1 MVQCNYAKTI
11 LFNLSR
17 IFTSLSIEVLDIY
30 FATSC
35 LLTYIHYYLPP
46 LQCKIPHTLL
56 CFEIILLKVVNESS
70 FFKNTAVQNNVEKYD
85 CYNSTT
91 KESSTNDGVL
101 NDQSHA
107 RDVIEDKQKHSKSYE
122 IMSLRSV

>member
-1 MVQCNYAKTI
+1 M
-11 LFNLSR
+11 SR
-17 IFTSLSIEVLDIY
+17 KFTSLSVEVVDIY

-35 LLTYIHYYLPP
+35 LLIISTTIYLHFSGKSLIHRFAL
-46 LQCKIPHTLL
+46 K
-56 CFEIILLKVVNESS
+56 LKVVNDSS
-70 FFKNTAVQNNVEKYD
+70 LFKNTAVQNNVEKFN

-91 KESSTNDGVL
+91 QQSSKNDGVL

-107 RDVIEDKQKHSKSYE
+107 RDVIEDKQNHSNSSYE

>member
-1 MVQCNYAKTI
+1 M
-11 LFNLSR
+11 
-17 IFTSLSIEVLDIY
+17 
-30 FATSC
+30 
-35 LLTYIHYYLPP
+35 
-46 LQCKIPHTLL
+46 
-56 CFEIILLKVVNESS
+56 NESS

>member
-1 MVQCNYAKTI
+1 MSSK
-11 LFNLSR
+11 
-17 IFTSLSIEVLDIY
+17 FTSLSIEVVDIY

-35 LLTYIHYYLPP
+35 LLIIFTTIYLHFSEKSLIHRFAL
-46 LQCKIPHTLL
+46 K
-56 CFEIILLKVVNESS
+56 LKVVNDSS
-70 FFKNTAVQNNVEKYD
+70 FLKNTAVQNNVEKFN

-91 KESSTNDGVL
+91 QQSSTNDGVL

-107 RDVIEDKQKHSKSYE
+107 RDVIEDKQNHSKSYE